1 MQIENEI
8 LIKWNAIR
16 HGSDVTYMAE
26 MHGVSKVSLYKA
38 LQTGKCSAR
47 VYAILRKFYQRK
59 QKHINNTIATTDYV
73 NE

>member
-1 MQIENEI
+1 MQIENQI
-8 LIKWNAIR
+8 LINWNAIR

-59 QKHINNTIATTDYV
+59 KKHIDNTIATTDYV